1 MPDMLQLQISVQEEF
16 NLTINLEYAPPF
28 CSIYVLLPTMET
40 ACSRREDKGVA
51 SRLVNPLFD
60 VAMVMA

>member
-1 MPDMLQLQISVQEEF
+1 MLQLQISVPEEL
-16 NLTINLEYAPPF
+16 NSTINLEYAPPF
-28 CSIYVLLPTMET
+28 CSTYVLLPTMEV
-40 ACSRREDKGVA
+40 ACSRRYNKGVA